1 MKIKNKLLVPFN
13 IQLFAEEDG
22 NGNGN
27 GVEPKTYSE
36 EEYNKLKA
44 RVDELSKNEK
54 NYKDQLKA
62 KMTDEEKQKEAQELV
77 QKEIEDLKKENQK
90 FKIAKELAV
99 GGYSDEQI
107 NKITEHIVEGN
118 VTELC
123 KVLSTYR
130 KEIVEEI
137 TKQVKADLQKSN
149 KIPSG
154 NGNGEVIDNDV
165 QNIINKNKN
174 NNNKA
179 RDYYLGKK

>member
-1 MKIKNKLLVPFN
+1 MKKKFIPLN
-13 IQLFAEEDG
+13 IQLFADEGGEGGD
-22 NGNGN
+22 
-27 GVEPKTYSE
+27 VETPPKTYSE

-77 QKEIEDLKKENQK
+77 KKEIEDLKKENQK

-130 KEIVEEI
+130 KEIVEEV

-154 NGNGEVIDNDV
+154 SGDGKEIDNDV